1 MNARPIDGL
10 KLALAL
16 ACALV
21 FFTLTLAGNGVAAG
35 ADDGA
40 RASAQATPT
49 PPAATPQTPAP
60 QASASFDQAKALADL
75 RARIAGQEG
84 KPAAE
89 VFKNI
94 QILKTV
100 PAGRLLSVMEMGYA
114 RSLGVD
120 CTHCHLPG
128 EWEKDDKATKGV
140 AREMIT
146 MMRAI
151 NDEHLKKIKNLR
163 SDTPV
168 VNCTTCH
175 RGQTKPALNLPAAG
189 PRQ

>member
-1 MNARPIDGL
+1 MHRNFAHVL

-16 ACALV
+16 GCALV
-21 FFTLTLAGNGVAAG
+21 FFAQTLAGGGAAAG
-35 ADDGA
+35 PV
-40 RASAQATPT
+40 ASAQATPT
-49 PPAATPQTPAP
+49 PTPATPQTPAP

-75 RARIAGQEG
+75 RARIAGQER

-100 PAGRLLSVMEMGYA
+100 PAGRLLAVMEVGYS

-128 EWEKDDKATKGV
+128 EWEKDDKTTKGV
-140 AREMIT
+140 AREMIM

-151 NDEHLKKIKNLR
+151 NEEHLKKIKNLR
-163 SDTPV
+163 SESPV

-175 RGQTKPALNLPAAG
+175 RGQTRPALNLPAAG